1 MPALSLADAKAQ
13 LNIDADGQDAE
24 LGDYVAGVNEVVE
37 FYIGPVDDRTVV
49 ERWEGGRPSL
59 AVRHRPV
66 VALTSVTSSADS
78 TPVVEL
84 GEVDVDHTLG
94 VLRLR
99 SGGLWPAGPLLVT
112 YVAGRGGEAPPSANI
127 AARMIMQHLWE
138 TQRGGDSRRPD
149 LAGGLEP
156 APVVSGGFTF
166 SVPRR
171 AIQLLEP
178 HSTGPA
184 VA

>member
-13 LNIDADGQDAE
+13 LHMTGTGVDTE
-24 LGDYVAGVNEVVE
+24 LQDYVDGVNEIIE
-37 FYIGPVDDRTVV
+37 YHIGPVDDRTVT
-49 ERWEGGRPSL
+49 ERWDGGQPAL

-66 VALTSVTSSADS
+66 VSLSSVTAIADGAELV
-78 TPVVEL
+78 PV

-99 SGGLWPAGPLLVT
+99 SGGLWPAGPMAVT
-112 YVAGRGGEAPPSANI
+112 YVAGRGGTAPSAANI
-127 AARMIMQHLWE
+127 AGRIIIQHLWE
-138 TQRGGDSRRPD
+138 TQRGGDVRRPD
-149 LAGGLEP
+149 LAGGLET
-156 APVVSGGFTF
+156 VTVSGGFTF

-178 HSTGPA
+178 HATGPA